1 MLWAC
6 RSGINKPVAVMD
18 WLEKTQPVEEYIL
31 ILDAD
36 MIMLKPFDPV
46 AMGVRPG
53 EVSFSWHAWPCKC
66 THNEGTNHAWPHA
79 GVLFMQQA
87 GLCQHF
93 MGISRASVTSLP

>member
-1 MLWAC
+1 MPLWHINWYTDGPDDLAC

-36 MIMLKPFDPV
+36 MIMLKPFDPA

-53 EVSFSWHAWPCKC
+53 KC
-66 THNEGTNHAWPHA
+66 SQGD
-79 GVLFMQQA
+79 F
-87 GLCQHF
+87 
-93 MGISRASVTSLP
+93 